1 MDQTTRPVDLH
12 SATRNCGQTSSLKLE
27 LQSRAHEKLFTD
39 RSNHSQV
46 NMAQRGES
54 SSGSQRSGPHKRG
67 PPGPKDAA
75 KTVADL
81 IVEMIDSQNTEVI
94 SCLSRAESCI
104 RDIIAHMG
112 TPSTIIPLVQFLS
125 QLEGAKK
132 FCLSDRSKSPHDF
145 ALESERPL
153 MDVEHCTDP
162 GFLRQQIAPVF
173 LDRCRCFSNILD
185 DLMVAVSGNESN
197 PTFRFLWDVQIT
209 LSTIRMS
216 LGN

>member
-1 MDQTTRPVDLH
+1 MT
-12 SATRNCGQTSSLKLE
+12 
-27 LQSRAHEKLFTD
+27 
-39 RSNHSQV
+39 
-46 NMAQRGES
+46 QRGES
-54 SSGSQRSGPHKRG
+54 SSGSRHSGPHKRG
-67 PPGPKDAA
+67 PPGPRDVA

-81 IVEMIDSQNTEVI
+81 LVEMIDSQNTDVI
-94 SCLSRAESCI
+94 SRLSRAENCI
-104 RDIIAHMG
+104 RDIAHMG
-112 TPSTIIPLVQFLS
+112 TPSAIIPLVQFLS

-132 FCLSDRSKSPHDF
+132 FCLSDRSKTPHDF

-153 MDVEHCTDP
+153 MDLEHCTDP

-185 DLMVAVSGNESN
+185 DLMVSVAGDESD

-209 LSTIRMS
+209 LCTIRMC